1 MNDAQIAEASRL
13 FGLLAEPARLYLL
26 RALMEG
32 PSSVTGLVEATGM
45 KQGNVSKHLGV
56 LLTSRFV
63 KRERQGNFA
72 VYEIADPSVYRLC
85 ELMCC
90 RIQEDAERQVEV
102 MTLREG

>member
-13 FGLLAEPARLYLL
+13 FGMLAEPARLYLL

-63 KRERQGNFA
+63 RRQRQGNFA
-72 VYEIADPSVYRLC
+72 VYEIADPSLYALC

-90 RIQEDAERQVEV
+90 RIQQDAERQAEA
-102 MTLREG
+102 MSQTAG